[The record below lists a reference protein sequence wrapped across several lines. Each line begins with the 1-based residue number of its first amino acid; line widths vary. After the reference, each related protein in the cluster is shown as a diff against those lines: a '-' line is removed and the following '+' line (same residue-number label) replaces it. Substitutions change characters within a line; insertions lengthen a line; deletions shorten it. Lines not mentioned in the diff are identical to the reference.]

1 MSRGAPLLRPGR
13 WPLALRVP
21 VLVALLMIA
30 AAAVLSQGVLQRL
43 SRDQERHLA
52 ELSAAYLDGLATA
65 LQPAAIRR
73 DVWETFDALD
83 RARGRY
89 TALHPGVATLV
100 LPDGSILASS
110 EPRRFAVGGML
121 PEGLDARSA
130 EAAARGAPV
139 MDEATA
145 RATLGRELVEG
156 GIALGR
162 IVAEVDI
169 APLLAERATV
179 RRTLLLA
186 NGALTLLFA
195 VLGFVLVRRLLRPLE
210 MLRAQVAAG
219 GETGRVQPLPAA
231 AIARAGPEFAGLFDA
246 WNRTAVAIGE
256 REAMAARLAEE
267 ESYAQLGKLASG
279 MAHEVNNPLGG
290 LLTAVDTLATHGD
303 DQDVREA
310 SVAFLRRGLDDIRN
324 VVRASLVTYKGRPG
338 DGPLHHEDLDDLR
351 FLVRHE
357 VERRGLRLQWENTLP
372 AESSA
377 DRTLTR
383 QIVLNLL
390 LNACAA
396 SPRGATVRVAAA
408 AGPDDGVV
416 IDVSDEGPGLPAAA
430 IALLADPEA
439 SPPGGGGLG
448 LWIAVR
454 LAQRLGG
461 GIRLVT
467 AAKGS
472 RIRLEVPGVGRV
484 AGPGEALADVA

>member
-1 MSRGAPLLRPGR
+1 MNRDASPFRPGR

-21 VLVALLMIA
+21 VLVSLLMIA

-43 SRDQERHLA
+43 SRDQERHLG

-83 RARGRY
+83 RAQGRY
-89 TALHPGVATLV
+89 TALHPGVAMLV

-110 EPRRFAVGGML
+110 EPRRFVLGTAL
-121 PEGLDARSA
+121 PEGLATRSA
-130 EAAARGAPV
+130 EAAGRGAPV

-145 RATLGRELVEG
+145 RATLGRDLAEG
-156 GIALGR
+156 GMGLGR

-169 APLLAERATV
+169 APLLAERAAV

-195 VLGFVLVRRLLRPLE
+195 ILGFVLVRRLLQPLE
-210 MLRAQVAAG
+210 ILRAQVAAG
-219 GETGRVQPLPAA
+219 GETGRVKPLPAA
-231 AIARAGPEFAGLFDA
+231 AIARAGPEFAALFGA
-246 WNRTAVAIGE
+246 WNRTAAAIGE

-267 ESYAQLGKLASG
+267 ERYAQLGKLASG

-290 LLTAVDTLATHGD
+290 LLTAVDTIATHGD
-303 DQDVREA
+303 DQQVREA

-338 DGPLHHEDLDDLR
+338 DGPLHREDLDDLR
-351 FLVRHE
+351 VLVRHE
-357 VERRGLRLQWENTLP
+357 VERRGLHLQWENALS
-372 AESSA
+372 AESPA

-396 SPRGATVRVAAA
+396 SPDGATVRVVAIT
-408 AGPDDGVV
+408 GPDGGVV
-416 IDVSDEGPGLPAAA
+416 IDVSDEGPGLPAPAL
-430 IALLADPEA
+430 ALLADPEA
-439 SPPGGGGLG
+439 SPPEGGGLG

-454 LAQRLGG
+454 LAHRLGG
-461 GIRLVT
+461 RISLC
-467 AAKGS
+467 AAAQGT

-484 AGPGEALADVA
+484 AGPREALAHVA